1 MTMSSKNGS
10 NIAPT
15 FVCLLLVFFF
25 LALELFGLW
34 TRCIFWC
41 LAASWQILEKEL
53 AAGKFSTKQVDVSSW
68 EVFWDSWMLVTLVL
82 GHTEECFSSLLKV
95 IQADVE
101 GIILF

>member
-15 FVCLLLVFFF
+15 FVCLLFVFFF

-34 TRCIFWC
+34 TRCIFLVPSC
-41 LAASWQILEKEL
+41 ILADSGKEL